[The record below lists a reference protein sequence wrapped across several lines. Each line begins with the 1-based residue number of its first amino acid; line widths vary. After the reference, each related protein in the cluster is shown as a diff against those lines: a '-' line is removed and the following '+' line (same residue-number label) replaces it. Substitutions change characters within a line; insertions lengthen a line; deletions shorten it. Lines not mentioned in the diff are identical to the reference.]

1 MVAVN
6 SSFTTKQ
13 LRERLGDKYLCS
25 LLQVSELQGQGRQ
38 LMMVT
43 SGAVAFGKQK
53 LQHELFMGKSM
64 RQALTGNRHLRT
76 VSKNTAL

>member
-13 LRERLGDKYLCS
+13 LRERPGLCF

-76 VSKNTAL
+76 VSKNMAL